1 MYNSPVIPQYYMAKD
16 TFMLRGQVI
25 AAADE
30 TRVEAEIDLGSYVN
44 LGISKGTAL
53 RVHSVQVQYADNLGL
68 VPVIDASAGAGG
80 QTRGTFACSAI
91 TTAQVP
97 ASFGASEMPSLDQD
111 YVMFTGNVS
120 GVNPNNDNDQGILT
134 DAMDMAPQHLKEGY
148 LLAVDKLYLYG
159 VADDAWNE
167 SIYIN
172 FCLECSLEKITQ
184 ATAVSL
190 SLSQS

>member
-1 MYNSPVIPQYYMAKD
+1 MPAKD

-25 AAADE
+25 ATADE
-30 TRVEAEIDLGSYVN
+30 TRVENTIDLGSYVN
-44 LGISKGTAL
+44 LGITKGTAL
-53 RVHSVQVQYADNLGL
+53 RVHSVQVQYCDNKGL

-80 QTRGTFACSAI
+80 HTRGTFACSAI

-97 ASFGASEMPSLDQD
+97 ASFAADEMPQLNQD

-120 GVNPNNDNDQGILT
+120 GVNPNDDADQGILS
-134 DAMDMAPQHLKEGY
+134 DSLDIAPQHLEHGY
-148 LLAVDKLYLYG
+148 LLAVDTLYLYA

-167 SIYIN
+167 NIYVN
-172 FCLECSLEKITQ
+172 FALECSLEKITQ

-190 SLSQS
+190 SLSQT